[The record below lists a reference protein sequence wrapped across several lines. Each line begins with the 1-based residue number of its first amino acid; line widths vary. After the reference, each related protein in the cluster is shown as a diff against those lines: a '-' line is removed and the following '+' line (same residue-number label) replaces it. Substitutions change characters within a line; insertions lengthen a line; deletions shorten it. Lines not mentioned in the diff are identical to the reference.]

1 MSGWTDPP
9 GAAGSSTGPQEG
21 SANRA
26 VHDSSGGADPW
37 HEVLGQPV
45 AVAAMRAALAHDEV
59 AHAWLLIGAREVGQ
73 SELTRALGAALNC
86 PASPE
91 PDTGCGR
98 CDTCTRIQRGTH
110 PAVVD
115 LEPEGAGHVV
125 ADVREDWIPSA
136 SRSMTE
142 GRRRVLRVV
151 AADRMNEAAQ
161 NAFLKVLEEPPA
173 SVLWVLD
180 AEDEGALL
188 ETVVS
193 RCRRLDL
200 VPWGPA
206 ALLDLAERLSIPAAQ
221 RAALTRAA
229 SGSPQRLRALADPE
243 VAAARERH
251 LGVIDRLATAGPGA
265 VVPLAKELSGWAKGR
280 AAALK
285 AQHATELAEL
295 EEAFGVDGGR
305 GWPPGVKARV
315 TRRFERA
322 ERQAQRQAL
331 DLLLDDLAAY
341 LRDLVAVASGA
352 PSDSLLNLDVAAE
365 LRRDAERLPMRDA
378 VDALAAVAACREA
391 LDRNGSPE
399 LQLERL
405 LFRMALP
412 IYAAAA

>member
-1 MSGWTDPP
+1 MSDWDDPP
-9 GAAGSSTGPQEG
+9 GGAPSSVGSLS
-21 SANRA
+21 
-26 VHDSSGGADPW
+26 DSPRRGDRGGGGGADPW
-37 HEVLGQPV
+37 SEVLGQPV
-45 AVAAMRAALAHDEV
+45 AVTAVRAALARDEV
-59 AHAWLLIGAREVGQ
+59 AHAWLLIGPREVGQ
-73 SELTRALGAALNC
+73 AELTRALGAALNC
-86 PASPE
+86 PEPSA

-98 CDTCTRIQRGTH
+98 CDTCRRILRGTH

-206 ALLDLAERLSIPAAQ
+206 ALLELAERLEIPEGQ

-265 VVPLAKELSGWAKGR
+265 VVPLAKELSAWAKGR
-280 AAALK
+280 AATVK
-285 AQHATELAEL
+285 ARHAEELAEL
-295 EEAFGVDGGR
+295 EAAFGVDGGR
-305 GWPPGVKARV
+305 GWPPGVKGRV

-322 ERQAQRQAL
+322 ERQAQRQSL

-341 LRDLVAVASGA
+341 LRDLIAVASGA
-352 PSDSLLNLDVAAE
+352 PGSSLVNLDVEAE
-365 LRRDAERLPMRDA
+365 LRRDAERLPVRDA
-378 VDALAAVAACREA
+378 VGALAAVAACRAA
-391 LDRNGSPE
+391 LDRNGSVE

-405 LFRMALP
+405 LFRIALP

>member
-1 MSGWTDPP
+1 MNGWDDEPA
-9 GAAGSSTGPQEG
+9 GAPSSAGSRSQWEPLGERG
-21 SANRA
+21 GGA
-26 VHDSSGGADPW
+26 GADPW
-37 HEVLGQPV
+37 SEVLGQTV
-45 AVAAMRAALAHDEV
+45 AVAAARAALARDEV
-59 AHAWLLIGAREVGQ
+59 AHAWLLIGPREVGQ
-73 SELTRALGAALNC
+73 AELTRALGAALNC
-86 PASPE
+86 PERPA

-98 CDTCTRIQRGTH
+98 CATCTRILRGTH

-206 ALLDLAERLSIPAAQ
+206 ALLGLAERLSIPEDQ
-221 RAALTRAA
+221 RVALTRAA

-265 VVPLAKELSGWAKGR
+265 VVPLAKELSAWAKGR
-280 AAALK
+280 AAAVK
-285 AQHATELAEL
+285 ATNAEELAEL
-295 EEAFGVDGGR
+295 EAAFGVDGGR
-305 GWPPGVKARV
+305 GWPPGVKGRV

-322 ERQAQRQAL
+322 ERQAQRRAL

-341 LRDLVAVASGA
+341 LRDLIAVASGV
-352 PSDSLLNLDVAAE
+352 PGGSLVNLDVEAE
-365 LRRDAERLPMRDA
+365 LRRDAERLPVGDA
-378 VDALAAVAACREA
+378 VDALAAVAGCREA
-391 LDRNGSPE
+391 LDRNGSAE

-405 LFRMALP
+405 LFRIALP